1 MRSLVP
7 EWSADI
13 RHRMVIPRR
22 IHPAIKQSLQQ
33 LAAFLAQHIDLDI
46 IFSRQA
52 SIGLPENTAIWLRD
66 YHPLPV
72 SDSET
77 GERGHIAFAYSPAY
91 GPRLAAHAVLEVQQ
105 RLTPHAFGSELVI
118 EGGNLVH
125 NGLGDIVMTTR
136 VLADNAL
143 TDEQFTTRLSEI
155 ILVRNLILLPEE
167 PGDITGHIDAGVRF
181 ITPNVVA
188 LNYYPGMPAVWRRWF
203 DEVQARLRTQF
214 EIIQVNSEPPL
225 EIYGERFP
233 SVYGNRLNWI
243 RHTDTVL
250 FPSFGLPEDRRL
262 PKTLAEFGLNAVP
275 VPQDKFALLTHF
287 GGSLHCLTAE
297 CLRANSYRPNDLRDL
312 RRRRKI

>member
-1 MRSLVP
+1 MRTLIP

-22 IHPAIKQSLQQ
+22 IHPAIRQSLKQ

-46 IFSRQA
+46 ISSRQA

-72 SDSET
+72 SH
-77 GERGHIAFAYSPAY
+77 GESGENGHIAFTYSPAY
-91 GPRLAAHAVLEVQQ
+91 GPRLGAHAVLEVQQ
-105 RLTPHAFGSELVI
+105 RLTPHAFVSELVI

-125 NGLGDIVMTTR
+125 NGRGDIVMTTR

-143 TDEQFTTRLSEI
+143 TDKEFAAKLSEVI
-155 ILVRNLILLPEE
+155 FVRHLILLPEE
-167 PGDITGHIDAGVRF
+167 PGDITGHIDAAVRF
-181 ITPNVVA
+181 ITPHVVA
-188 LNYYPGMPAVWRRWF
+188 LNDYPGMPPVWRRWF
-203 DEVQARLRTQF
+203 DAVYGRLKTQF

-250 FPSFGLPEDRRL
+250 FPSFGLAEDRRL

-297 CLRANSYRPNDLRDL
+297 CLR
-312 RRRRKI
+312 